1 MKKTF
6 LALALLLLPLTSFA
20 ATTVTCFGRTYIDQ
34 SLTLTVANSKL
45 TMVLIHTQGSSPMA
59 YAAREV
65 RSLGTTSL
73 YFLSGISDL
82 LEVQNKV
89 LHQQAGWLNIG
100 NEKFDCQAN

>member
-1 MKKTF
+1 MKKAVLT
-6 LALALLLLPLTSFA
+6 LVLLLSPLSSFA

-45 TMVLIHTQGSSPMA
+45 TMVLIHTQGSSPKA

-65 RSLGTTSL
+65 RSLGKTSL

-89 LHQQAGWLNIG
+89 LHQQRGWVSVG